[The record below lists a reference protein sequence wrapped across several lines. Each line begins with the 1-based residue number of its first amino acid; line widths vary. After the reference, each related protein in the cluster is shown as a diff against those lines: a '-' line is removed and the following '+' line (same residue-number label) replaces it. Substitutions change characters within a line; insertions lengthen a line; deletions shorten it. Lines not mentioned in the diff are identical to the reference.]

1 MVSTAVQPGGRRQG
15 VPAVPAVLAG
25 RRRSRLSLRTTP
37 ARLRLLLVALVLL
50 SLAWGA
56 LAAFTAG
63 HYASAA
69 SGVVTTREP
78 LSLDAL
84 QIYSGLSD
92 ANDAATTAF
101 LTGGLEPAAVRQRYL
116 ADIVAAESGLEDA
129 TGRGGLGSGV
139 TAGNLGTLAADI
151 PLYAGEIETARAD
164 NRLGLPLG
172 AAYLREAS
180 ALMRGTL
187 LPAAQGLYSAESAS
201 LGTTSA
207 QATGLPLIA
216 VTAVIGLA
224 VGSSLFGA
232 SRWLARRTN
241 RVFNY
246 GLLAAGLAIVV
257 SLAWLAV
264 AYANGRGSLLSA
276 QARGSTPVAALARV
290 DIAVQ
295 QAHTDESLTLID
307 NSGDDSYQ
315 QDYVRLQKSLGPGQG
330 TLLTAAQAAAAGS
343 RAAPAVAAMV
353 GDAQGWYKAHAAV
366 RTLDDAGNHAGAV
379 RSALGTGPG
388 DAATWFGRLSANLTA
403 GMAADQAAFGSSA
416 RSGSS
421 AFADLEPGVIV
432 AALVMAAACA
442 WGLSRRLRE
451 YL

>member
-1 MVSTAVQPGGRRQG
+1 MVSTTVQARKRQE
-15 VPAVPAVLAG
+15 VPDVPAG
-25 RRRSRLSLRTTP
+25 RRRFRLDLRTTP
-37 ARLRLLLVALVLL
+37 ARLRLLLAVLVLL
-50 SLAWGA
+50 SVAWGA
-56 LAAFTAG
+56 LAAFAANT
-63 HYASAA
+63 YASAA

-78 LSLDAL
+78 LSFGAL
-84 QIYSGLSD
+84 QIYSRLSD

-116 ADIVAAESGLEDA
+116 ADISAAETGLE
-129 TGRGGLGSGV
+129 GV
-139 TAGNLGTLAADI
+139 TARGGAGQGSTATDLRALAVDI
-151 PLYAGEIETARAD
+151 PVYSGEIETARAD

-180 ALMRGTL
+180 ALMHGTL
-187 LPAAQGLYSAESAS
+187 LPAAQGLYDTENAS
-201 LGTTSA
+201 LGVTSA
-207 QATGLPLIA
+207 RATGLPLIA
-216 VTAVIGLA
+216 VTVVIGLCIGYCLYQ
-224 VGSSLFGA
+224 V
-232 SRWLARRTN
+232 SRWLSRRTN

-257 SLAWLAV
+257 SLAWLAF
-264 AYANGRGSLLSA
+264 AYANARSNLLTA
-276 QARGSTPVAALARV
+276 QARGSTPVGALARV
-290 DIAVQ
+290 DIAAQ
-295 QAHTDESLTLID
+295 QAHADESLTLID
-307 NSGDDSYQ
+307 NGGDDSYQ
-315 QDYVRLQKSLGPGQG
+315 SDYVSLQRALGPGQE